1 MDANTVNFTIV
12 NFDANNKVIG
22 VTFDNHPGIV
32 NIQLVAPLPQT
43 QQDVENLVKQYTA
56 PAEIVQARN
65 DANTDISFIADL
77 INNPITTTRFSI
89 RPKGITLRDGTPL
102 DANTQI
108 DLNVT
113 PNTLL
118 DANVRAQ
125 LAKNRDIQLLDANVS
140 AQLAKNRDIQQ
151 KSDFANTLISFG
163 LLQTNP
169 VDLSQIMQ
177 VVLPTANT

>member
-12 NFDANNKVIG
+12 NFDANNRILG
-22 VTFDNHPGIV
+22 VTFDNHPAII
-32 NIQLVAPLPQT
+32 NISLVAPLPQN
-43 QQDVENLVKQYTA
+43 QKDLEQFIKPYTT
-56 PAEIVQARN
+56 PVEIVQARS
-65 DANTDISFIADL
+65 DSETDLSFIADL
-77 INNPITTTRFSI
+77 VNKPITTTRFSM
-89 RPKGITLRDGTPL
+89 RQKPTEL
-102 DANTQI
+102 D
-108 DLNVT
+108 
-113 PNTLL
+113 L
-118 DANVRAQ
+118 DVNVR
-125 LAKNRDIQLLDANVS
+125 

>member
-125 LAKNRDIQLLDANVS
+125 LAKNRDIQ
-140 AQLAKNRDIQQ
+140 Q